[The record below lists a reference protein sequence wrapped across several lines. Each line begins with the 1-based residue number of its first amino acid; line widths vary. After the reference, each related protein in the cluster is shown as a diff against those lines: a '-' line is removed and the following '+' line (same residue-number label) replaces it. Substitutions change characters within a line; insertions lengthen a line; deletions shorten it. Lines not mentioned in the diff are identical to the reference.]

1 MPSESYAEQL
11 SRLDHVFYLFGYGI
25 QHSLSPFLHEVVF
38 DHFGLNWAY
47 LLFEQKE
54 LVPCLQAMRDPKFL
68 GAAVTMPHKVDIV
81 SHLDELTSEGHAIGA
96 INTIFIRKEN
106 GRRIICGANTDCI
119 GIREA
124 ILRNARPELLAATK
138 SRPAMIIG
146 VGGASRAAVYTLRRF
161 LGFDTIYLVN
171 RDRGETDAVIK
182 ECSANGFGSGLV
194 HVQDE
199 GQATLL
205 PVPGLIISA
214 IPDSE
219 PSNIAERT
227 VRSIVE
233 IMLSG
238 AVKGI
243 ILEMCY
249 HPSPDTH
256 ICRMAKKAAWQVVP
270 GVEAMIW
277 QGIEQDRYWT
287 KREAREMPISD
298 VKTAISKYLSRSL
311 SGSGGSSPYVWLWL
325 SIFGGVM
332 DS

>member
-1 MPSESYAEQL
+1 MPSKSYTEQL
-11 SRLDHVFYLFGYGI
+11 SRVDHVFYLFGYGI
-25 QHSLSPFLHEVVF
+25 QHSLSPFLHQVVF
-38 DHFGLNWAY
+38 DDFGLNWAY

-54 LVPCLQAMRDPKFL
+54 LAPCLQAMRDPKFL
-68 GAAVTMPHKVDIV
+68 GAAVTMPHKVGIV
-81 SHLDELTSEGHAIGA
+81 PHLDELTSEGYAIGA
-96 INTIFIRKEN
+96 VNTIFIRKEN
-106 GRRIICGANTDCI
+106 DQRIICGANTDCI

-124 ILRNARPELLAATK
+124 ILQNARPELLAAAK
-138 SRPAMIIG
+138 GRPAMIIG
-146 VGGASRAAVYTLRRF
+146 AGGASRAAVYTLRRF
-161 LGFDTIYLVN
+161 LGFDTVYLVN
-171 RDRGETDAVIK
+171 RDKGEVDAVVT

-205 PVPGLIISA
+205 PAPGLIISA
-214 IPDSE
+214 VPDYE

-233 IMLSG
+233 IVLSG

-249 HPSPDTH
+249 HPSSDTH
-256 ICRMAKKAAWQVVP
+256 ICRMATKAAWQVVP

-287 KREAREMPISD
+287 KREVQEMPISD
-298 VKTAISKYLSRSL
+298 VKTAISKHLSQSL
-311 SGSGGSSPYVWLWL
+311 PGSGG
-325 SIFGGVM
+325 
-332 DS
+332 